1 MNTEELSARYKIST
15 TEVEDFIKKNIDE
28 LKNYIHY
35 ENGTWTIDSDSLY
48 VLDKLIGFPTDKSA
62 KKKTNKKSEHKIFTQ
77 VQEVKS
83 IEEKETDN
91 KIENPPPSKED
102 DLRQKLAKTEE
113 RAEKCDEELAI
124 LQDKFIQLQ
133 NGQEAM
139 NSSFI
144 KKHQIRAEAAER
156 ELEKFKQKA
165 KEDARYKEEKIKA
178 LQMRIQEMQDKLVEN
193 HN

>member
-1 MNTEELSARYKIST
+1 MA
-15 TEVEDFIKKNIDE
+15 FPQIKAQKGKQTKNPNI
-28 LKNYIHY
+28 
-35 ENGTWTIDSDSLY
+35 
-48 VLDKLIGFPTDKSA
+48 
-62 KKKTNKKSEHKIFTQ
+62 KSEHKIFTQ

-83 IEEKETDN
+83 IEEQEANN

-144 KKHQIRAEAAER
+144 KKHTYLLLHR
-156 ELEKFKQKA
+156 K
-165 KEDARYKEEKIKA
+165 
-178 LQMRIQEMQDKLVEN
+178 
-193 HN
+193 